1 MYKYASAAV
10 LLWL

>member
-1 MYKYASAAV
+1 MFAV